1 MLQAERNRIMQSEK
15 VAYFTRLAGFPFASA
30 PAHRYIPIG
39 ETPIYV
45 RQRQWVE
52 AFHPD
57 RVIYNIVAK
66 SGRVEIGMIT
76 MKFGGTSVGSA
87 ERIRQVGE
95 IVKSELAR
103 KPIVVVSAHN
113 SPTVRM
119 TDTLIAT
126 AKAAKDGKADTGK
139 VAEAERAI
147 CRALSVDPEAVGI
160 ERLLERFDQL
170 IKGIAMIGELTPRTM
185 DVVMSFGERMSG
197 RVVNDVL
204 RREFGINSAY
214 RSSVSLGLRTDAN
227 FGSARPD
234 PRCYPAVA
242 KQIEDLDAD
251 VLVTTGFIAATDDG
265 QITTL
270 GRGGSDYSGTIFG
283 TVTGSEEVQI
293 WTDVSGVMT
302 TDPRIVPSARSIPDL
317 TFMEAS
323 ELAWYGAKVLHPAT
337 MIPAMENDIPVRVKN
352 TAEPGHPGTV
362 IRRRIEESEDA
373 PIAKSL
379 AVMNGVHLIT
389 ISTGRMFGTHGF
401 MSKVFDVFNQ
411 NGVDVHMIATSEVT
425 ISVTTPKGVHVEKA
439 AEQLKEFADVIVD
452 RDMSLIS
459 VVGEKMKGT
468 PGVAA
473 RVTGAMAKC
482 GVNIRMISQGATEI
496 NIALLVQ
503 EAQVKTAV
511 RELHRELFE

>member
-1 MLQAERNRIMQSEK
+1 
-15 VAYFTRLAGFPFASA
+15 
-30 PAHRYIPIG
+30 
-39 ETPIYV
+39 
-45 RQRQWVE
+45 
-52 AFHPD
+52 
-57 RVIYNIVAK
+57 
-66 SGRVEIGMIT
+66 MIT
-76 MKFGGTSVGSA
+76 LKFGGTSVGNA
-87 ERIRQVGE
+87 ERIRQVCQ
-95 IVKSELAR
+95 IVKSELTR

-113 SPTVRM
+113 SPSVHM
-119 TDTLIAT
+119 TDALVAT
-126 AKAAKDGKADTGK
+126 ARAAREGKADTTK
-139 VAEAERAI
+139 VQEAQRGI
-147 CRALSVDPEAVGI
+147 CRDLGVDAEAVGI

-204 RREFGINSAY
+204 RREFGVDSIY

-227 FGSARPD
+227 FGAAHPD
-234 PRCYPAVA
+234 PRSFPAVA
-242 KQIEDLDAD
+242 KQIEDLNPD

-283 TVTGSEEVQI
+283 AITGSEEVQI

-302 TDPRIVPSARSIPDL
+302 TDPRIVDGARSIPEL

-352 TAEPGHPGTV
+352 TSDPGHPGTV
-362 IRRRIEESEDA
+362 IRRSVVEAAGS
-373 PIAKSL
+373 PVAKSV
-379 AVMNGVHLIT
+379 AVLNGVQLIT
-389 ISTGRMFGTHGF
+389 ITTGRMFGAHGF
-401 MSKVFDVFNQ
+401 MSKVFDVFNR
-411 NGVDVHMIATSEVT
+411 NGVDIHMIATSEVS
-425 ISVTTPKGVHVEKA
+425 ISVTTPKGQHVEKA
-439 AEQLKEFADVIVD
+439 AEQIKEFADVAVD

-473 RVTGAMAKC
+473 RVTGAMARS
-482 GVNIRMISQGATEI
+482 GVSIRMISQGATEI
-496 NIALLVQ
+496 NIALLVR
-503 EAQVKTAV
+503 ENQVKRAV
-511 RELHRELFE
+511 RELHKEMFE